1 MIVKHGEQKEAFLKA
16 CTLAR
21 RTAETFLKYAARSA
35 QVHGQTAA
43 ASKAHHEQT
52 RAILDTL
59 LAQENKVRH
68 LHLYIITFPLAVKK
82 RSNLLNCPVKDTFA
96 QINVLSV
103 PLSISILFECDV
115 TLPRPSNIRS
125 LKSLKTKYNNVI
137 SHFHE
142 TCPRS
147 CTLWLD

>member
-1 MIVKHGEQKEAFLKA
+1 MQVAALVVKHGEQKEAFLKA

-59 LAQENKVRH
+59 LSQENKVGT
-68 LHLYIITFPLAVKK
+68 II
-82 RSNLLNCPVKDTFA
+82 
-96 QINVLSV
+96 LSA
-103 PLSISILFECDV
+103 F
-115 TLPRPSNIRS
+115 
-125 LKSLKTKYNNVI
+125 
-137 SHFHE
+137 
-142 TCPRS
+142 
-147 CTLWLD
+147 

>member
-1 MIVKHGEQKEAFLKA
+1 MKHGEQKEAFLKA

-59 LAQENKVRH
+59 LAQENKV
-68 LHLYIITFPLAVKK
+68 
-82 RSNLLNCPVKDTFA
+82 
-96 QINVLSV
+96 
-103 PLSISILFECDV
+103 
-115 TLPRPSNIRS
+115 
-125 LKSLKTKYNNVI
+125 TKYILIIKHIYICTYEENYQNDVI
-137 SHFHE
+137 
-142 TCPRS
+142 
-147 CTLWLD
+147 LI

>member
-1 MIVKHGEQKEAFLKA
+1 MKHGEQKEAFLKA

-59 LAQENKVRH
+59 LAQENKV
-68 LHLYIITFPLAVKK
+68 
-82 RSNLLNCPVKDTFA
+82 
-96 QINVLSV
+96 
-103 PLSISILFECDV
+103 
-115 TLPRPSNIRS
+115 
-125 LKSLKTKYNNVI
+125 TKYILTIKHIYICTYEENYQNNVI
-137 SHFHE
+137 
-142 TCPRS
+142 
-147 CTLWLD
+147 LI

>member
-1 MIVKHGEQKEAFLKA
+1 MKNWISHFKLNHLLKIQCLFIIASVCGLLKFVVLFQVAALIVKHGEQKEAFLKA

-59 LAQENKVRH
+59 LAQENKV
-68 LHLYIITFPLAVKK
+68 
-82 RSNLLNCPVKDTFA
+82 S
-96 QINVLSV
+96 
-103 PLSISILFECDV
+103 
-115 TLPRPSNIRS
+115 
-125 LKSLKTKYNNVI
+125 
-137 SHFHE
+137 
-142 TCPRS
+142 S
-147 CTLWLD
+147 C

>member
-1 MIVKHGEQKEAFLKA
+1 MKHGEQKEAFLKA

-59 LAQENKVRH
+59 LAQENKVRGNS
-68 LHLYIITFPLAVKK
+68 PLAMFTN
-82 RSNLLNCPVKDTFA
+82 RQNDYYLNTGAGVVARRLRCVCPTH
-96 QINVLSV
+96 L
-103 PLSISILFECDV
+103 
-115 TLPRPSNIRS
+115 
-125 LKSLKTKYNNVI
+125 
-137 SHFHE
+137 
-142 TCPRS
+142 
-147 CTLWLD
+147 

>member
-1 MIVKHGEQKEAFLKA
+1 MAALIVKHGEQKEAFLKA

-59 LAQENKVRH
+59 LAQENKVIE
-68 LHLYIITFPLAVKK
+68 LYPYFTHVSVLIAF
-82 RSNLLNCPVKDTFA
+82 SNFN
-96 QINVLSV
+96 SY
-103 PLSISILFECDV
+103 SIGRGKEGD
-115 TLPRPSNIRS
+115 
-125 LKSLKTKYNNVI
+125 
-137 SHFHE
+137 
-142 TCPRS
+142 
-147 CTLWLD
+147 